1 MKSRKARGTR
11 KTIRK
16 RGGASTYTQE
26 LKQAKVILNKIKKLL
41 ESELSAEMNESHKQQ
56 VTEVVDSYTDRLAET
71 LQNVPYEARERD
83 REYFSLYSHV
93 GDLIMQ
99 LGETPTVGGRRR

>member
-1 MKSRKARGTR
+1 MKN
-11 KTIRK
+11 RK
-16 RGGASTYTQE
+16 RGGASTYANE

-41 ESELSAEMNESHKQQ
+41 ESELRAEMTQSHKEQ
-56 VTEVVDSYTDRLAET
+56 VTEMVGSYTDQLAET

-83 REYFSLYSHV
+83 REYFSLFSHV